1 MSQYRRRQSRRKS
14 RQRQSRRKSRRRQSR
29 RRMKG
34 RGDRLDPTKLE
45 KHTID
50 QHVRIAK
57 ILVDLSKKGETDT
70 FDFMRR
76 CYQWGL
82 NHGILQGRYV
92 NDLLKEHMY
101 DRDIEALKLLHEK
114 DYDGFLE
121 MVKKSTKIFL
131 KNTGI
136 EMD

>member
-1 MSQYRRRQSRRKS
+1 MTHY
-14 RQRQSRRKSRRRQSR
+14 QRQSRKRSKKSRRRTKSRKKSRRRQ
-29 RRMKG
+29 KI
-34 RGDRLDPTKLE
+34 RGGGDYLDPKELE

-50 QHVRIAK
+50 QHIRIAK
-57 ILVDLSKKGETDT
+57 ILVELSKKGETDT

-114 DYDGFLE
+114 DYDGFLK